1 MPPAHPVVNSKILR
15 GQGMTAEGPESGET
29 QPPTDSLTSA
39 QAPEASSRVF
49 VSYASG
55 DAAVASALVE
65 ALERHGVACWIA
77 PRDVR
82 AGALYAEAI
91 VRAISDAK
99 ALILVLSANSVA
111 SAHVGKE
118 VERASSKRRPVIAL
132 RIDEAP
138 LSPALEYFLSESHW
152 IDARAGGMDAAL
164 ATLITAIREP
174 ERNAPGITSVVTPA
188 TSGSTVSA
196 AHPKSRNRIVSAIGL
211 AVVSVAAA
219 ALLVNKFWLSNRAN
233 TAQAVIPA
241 TSGLAAAT
249 PAVPAISDRSIA
261 VLPFTD
267 MSEKHDQEYFADGIA
282 EEVLDR
288 LAKVPGLKV
297 VGRTSSFQFNGKS
310 ADLASIGT
318 ALGVAYL
325 LEGSV
330 RKDADRVRVTAQL
343 VEARTGSQR
352 WSDRFDSDLVD
363 VLNVQDTIAIEI
375 ARALQIAVE
384 ADTVPRSSVKSPQV
398 LEAYLRGL
406 ASENRQS
413 RESSEAAVADY
424 QQALTLDPAFA
435 PAAIGIARVESFIGA
450 EGWLPTRTAFGRARE
465 AAQLAQRLTPRSP
478 EPHVLMARI
487 HTYHDWDW
495 AGADQ
500 ELQQAFALGSRDTYG
515 AQTACQLAA
524 ARGQWDEARQLAI
537 EALERDPLSPDAQM
551 FLGWNVYLHT
561 GQLPEAEQSFRRG
574 LRIAPK
580 WGSGQ
585 YFLGEALMLQ
595 GHLEAALAE
604 FQKETVDDGR
614 LEGSA
619 MALFAAGRKA
629 ESDSQLAE
637 AIRRNGTSWPS
648 ETARMY
654 AFRGEKDR
662 AFEWLN
668 RAYELRDPDIYT
680 FKGDP
685 LFKNLENDP
694 RYKAFLRKM
703 NLPE

>member
-1 MPPAHPVVNSKILR
+1 MSAETPKAADESPPIGS
-15 GQGMTAEGPESGET
+15 AES
-29 QPPTDSLTSA
+29 S
-39 QAPEASSRVF
+39 PEANYQARVF
-49 VSYASG
+49 ISYASR
-55 DAAVASALVE
+55 DVAVADAVV
-65 ALERHGVACWIA
+65 ATLERHGVACWIA
-77 PRDVR
+77 PRDVK

-99 ALILVLSANSVA
+99 ALVLVLSVNSVA

-132 RIDEAP
+132 RIDDAP
-138 LSPALEYFLSESHW
+138 LSPALEYFLGESHW
-152 IDARAGGMDAAL
+152 VDARAAGMDVAL
-164 ATLITAIREP
+164 AKLIAATGEP
-174 ERNAPGITSVVTPA
+174 ERNAPGINPPVVAGTSAGTA
-188 TSGSTVSA
+188 SA
-196 AHPKSRNRIVSAIGL
+196 PPPKSRRNRNLLVAGL
-211 AVVSVAAA
+211 AVVAVVLY
-219 ALLVNKFWLSNRAN
+219 ALLADRFWSAKYIVAEQST
-233 TAQAVIPA
+233 TASKSM
-241 TSGLAAAT
+241 TS
-249 PAVPAISDRSIA
+249 DKSIA

-310 ADLASIGT
+310 ADLASVGT

-406 ASENRQS
+406 ESENRQS

-450 EGWLPTRTAFGRARE
+450 EGWLPTRTAFERARE

-478 EPHVLMARI
+478 EPHVWMARI

-500 ELQQAFALGSRDTYG
+500 ELQQAFALGPRDTYG

-537 EALERDPLSPDAQM
+537 EALERDPLSPDAHM

-561 GQLPEAEQSFRRG
+561 GQLSEAEQSFRRG

-585 YFLGEALMLQ
+585 YFLGEVLMLQ

-604 FQKETVDDGR
+604 FHKETVDDGR

-629 ESDSQLAE
+629 ESDSQLAQ

-648 ETARMY
+648 ETARTY

-662 AFEWLN
+662 AFEWLD

>member
-1 MPPAHPVVNSKILR
+1 MIEFSRAVFLSHASEDADAAGRICDALRAAGIEVWFDQSELR
-15 GQGMTAEGPESGET
+15 G
-29 QPPTDSLTSA
+29 
-39 QAPEASSRVF
+39 
-49 VSYASG
+49 G
-55 DAAVASALVE
+55 DAWDRQIHDRIRDCRLFMAIISARTEARDEGYFRREWKLAVDRTHDMAEHKPFLVPVAIDDTPERSASVPDKFREVQWTRLRGGE
-65 ALERHGVACWIA
+65 ATPAFVARIITLISAEHSRPEPLIGTGGLSAPTVQQRPASRRLGASVGMAASLIVVAGGWIA
-77 PRDVR
+77 WH
-82 AGALYAEAI
+82 Y
-91 VRAISDAK
+91 
-99 ALILVLSANSVA
+99 
-111 SAHVGKE
+111 
-118 VERASSKRRPVIAL
+118 
-132 RIDEAP
+132 
-138 LSPALEYFLSESHW
+138 
-152 IDARAGGMDAAL
+152 
-164 ATLITAIREP
+164 
-174 ERNAPGITSVVTPA
+174 
-188 TSGSTVSA
+188 SGS
-196 AHPKSRNRIVSAIGL
+196 H
-211 AVVSVAAA
+211 
-219 ALLVNKFWLSNRAN
+219 
-233 TAQAVIPA
+233 
-241 TSGLAAAT
+241 GLAAPNRAES
-249 PAVPAISDRSIA
+249 AIADKSIA

-267 MSEKHDQEYFADGIA
+267 LSEKKDQEYFADGIA

-297 VGRTSSFQFNGKS
+297 VGRASSFQFNSKS
-310 ADLASIGT
+310 ADLASLGT
-318 ALGVAYL
+318 VLGVAYL

-343 VEARTGSQR
+343 VEARTGSR
-352 WSDRFDSDLVD
+352 LWSDRFDSDLVD

-406 ASENRQS
+406 ESENRES

-424 QQALTLDPAFA
+424 QQALILDPAFA
-435 PAAIGIARVESFIGA
+435 PAAIGIARVDSFIGA
-450 EGWLPTRTAFGRARE
+450 EGWLPTSTVFERARE
-465 AAQLAQRLTPRSP
+465 AAQLAQRLTPKSP
-478 EPHVLMARI
+478 EPHVWMARI

-495 AGADQ
+495 AGADR
-500 ELQQAFALGSRDTYG
+500 ELQLAFALGPRDTYS
-515 AQTACQLAA
+515 AQIACQLAA
-524 ARGQWDEARQLAI
+524 ARGLWDEARQLAI
-537 EALERDPLSPDAQM
+537 EAIELDPLSPDAHM

-580 WGSGQ
+580 WGAGQ

-648 ETARMY
+648 ETARAY
-654 AFRGEKDR
+654 AFRGEKNR
-662 AFEWLN
+662 AFEWLD

-694 RYKAFLRKM
+694 RYKEFLRKM

>member
-1 MPPAHPVVNSKILR
+1 M
-15 GQGMTAEGPESGET
+15 
-29 QPPTDSLTSA
+29 
-39 QAPEASSRVF
+39 PEARIDPNPGAAVF
-49 VSYASG
+49 ISYASA
-55 DAAVASALVE
+55 DVAVADSIVAS
-65 ALERHGVACWIA
+65 LESHGVGCWIA

-91 VRAISDAK
+91 IRAISDAK

-118 VERASSKRRPVIAL
+118 VERASSKRHPVIAL

-152 IDARAGGMDAAL
+152 IEARAGGMEAAL
-164 ATLITAIREP
+164 AKLIAAIREP
-174 ERNAPGITSVVTPA
+174 QRTAPAVIPIGATGVSAGAAPGA
-188 TSGSTVSA
+188 R
-196 AHPKSRNRIVSAIGL
+196 PKSRNRMLFAAGV
-211 AVVSVAAA
+211 AVLMMTLSV
-219 ALLVNKFWLSNRAN
+219 LLVARWIGKQSAARQPT
-233 TAQAVIPA
+233 TAA
-241 TSGLAAAT
+241 
-249 PAVPAISDRSIA
+249 SDVVGDMSIA

-267 MSEKHDQEYFADGIA
+267 MSEKKDQEYFADGIA

-297 VGRTSSFQFNGKS
+297 VGRASSFQFSGKS

-343 VEARTGSQR
+343 MQARTGSQR

-384 ADTVPRSSVKSPQV
+384 ADTVPHSTVKSPQV

-406 ASENRQS
+406 ESENRQS

-435 PAAIGIARVESFIGA
+435 PAAISIARVESFIGA
-450 EGWLPTRTAFGRARE
+450 EGWLPTRIAFERARE
-465 AAQLAQRLTPRSP
+465 AAQLAQRLTPKSP
-478 EPHVLMARI
+478 EPHLWMARI

-495 AGADQ
+495 AGADR
-500 ELQQAFALGSRDTYG
+500 ELQLAFALGPRDTYG
-515 AQTACQLAA
+515 AQVACQLAA

-537 EALERDPLSPDAQM
+537 EAIERDPLSPDAHM

-595 GHLEAALAE
+595 GRLEAALAE
-604 FQKETVDDGR
+604 FQKENVDDGR

-662 AFEWLN
+662 AFEWLD

>member
-1 MPPAHPVVNSKILR
+1 
-15 GQGMTAEGPESGET
+15 MTAEGPESGET
-29 QPPTDSLTSA
+29 QPPTDSLTPA
-39 QAPEASSRVF
+39 QAPEISSRVF

-77 PRDVR
+77 PRDVK

-99 ALILVLSANSVA
+99 ALVLVLSANSVA

-188 TSGSTVSA
+188 TSGTTVSA

-219 ALLVNKFWLSNRAN
+219 ALLVNKFWLSNRAK

-241 TSGLAAAT
+241 TSGLAAGT
-249 PAVPAISDRSIA
+249 PAVLAISDRSIA

-310 ADLASIGT
+310 ADLASVGT

-330 RKDADRVRVTAQL
+330 RKDADHVRVTAQL
-343 VEARTGSQR
+343 VEARTGSRR

-406 ASENRQS
+406 ESENRQS

-500 ELQQAFALGSRDTYG
+500 ELQKAFALGPRDTYG

-537 EALERDPLSPDAQM
+537 EALERDPLSPDAHM

-561 GQLPEAEQSFRRG
+561 GQLPEAERSFRRG
-574 LRIAPK
+574 LQIAPK

-595 GHLEAALAE
+595 GHNEAALAE

-648 ETARMY
+648 ETARLY

-662 AFEWLN
+662 AFEWLD

-680 FKGDP
+680 IKGDP

>member
-1 MPPAHPVVNSKILR
+1 MPTLE
-15 GQGMTAEGPESGET
+15 QGDSGVAEGNELDAVRGAG
-29 QPPTDSLTSA
+29 SA
-39 QAPEASSRVF
+39 TPEAGNPPRPGSVF
-49 VSYASG
+49 ISYASA
-55 DAAVASALVE
+55 DAAVANTVVAT
-65 ALERHGVACWIA
+65 LENHGVGCWIA

-91 VRAISDAK
+91 VRAISDTQ
-99 ALILVLSANSVA
+99 ALVLVLSANSVA

-164 ATLITAIREP
+164 AKLIAAIREP
-174 ERNAPGITSVVTPA
+174 QRTAPGVIPIGA
-188 TSGSTVSA
+188 TGVSA
-196 AHPKSRNRIVSAIGL
+196 GPAPGARPKSRNRMLFAAGL
-211 AVVSVAAA
+211 AVLIMTLSV
-219 ALLVNKFWLSNRAN
+219 LLVARWIGKQSAARQS
-233 TAQAVIPA
+233 T
-241 TSGLAAAT
+241 TAAT
-249 PAVPAISDRSIA
+249 GVVGDKSIA

-267 MSEKHDQEYFADGIA
+267 MSEKKDQEYFADGIA

-297 VGRTSSFQFNGKS
+297 VGRASSFQFNGRS

-343 VEARTGSQR
+343 VQARTGSQR

-384 ADTVPRSSVKSPQV
+384 ADTVPRSTVKSPQV

-406 ASENRQS
+406 ESENRQS

-450 EGWLPTRTAFGRARE
+450 EGWLPTRTAFERARE
-465 AAQLAQRLTPRSP
+465 AAQLAQRLTPKSP
-478 EPHVLMARI
+478 EPHVWMARI

-495 AGADQ
+495 AGADR
-500 ELQQAFALGSRDTYG
+500 ELQLAFALGPRDTYG
-515 AQTACQLAA
+515 AQIACQLAA

-537 EALERDPLSPDAQM
+537 EAIELDPLSPDAHM

-580 WGSGQ
+580 WGAGQ

-595 GHLEAALAE
+595 GRLEAALAE
-604 FQKETVDDGR
+604 FQKENVDDGR

-648 ETARMY
+648 ETARTY

-662 AFEWLN
+662 AFEWLD

>member
-1 MPPAHPVVNSKILR
+1 MIEFSRAVFLSHASEDADAAGRICDALRAAGIEVWFDQSELR
-15 GQGMTAEGPESGET
+15 G
-29 QPPTDSLTSA
+29 
-39 QAPEASSRVF
+39 
-49 VSYASG
+49 G
-55 DAAVASALVE
+55 DAWDRQIHDRIRDCRLFMAIISARTEARDEGYFRREWKLAVDRTHDMAEHKPFLVPVAIDDTPERSASVPDKFREVQWTRLRGGE
-65 ALERHGVACWIA
+65 ATPAFVARIITLISAEHSRPEPLIGTGGLSAPTVQQRPASRRLGASVGMAASLIVVAGGWIA
-77 PRDVR
+77 WH
-82 AGALYAEAI
+82 Y
-91 VRAISDAK
+91 
-99 ALILVLSANSVA
+99 
-111 SAHVGKE
+111 
-118 VERASSKRRPVIAL
+118 
-132 RIDEAP
+132 
-138 LSPALEYFLSESHW
+138 
-152 IDARAGGMDAAL
+152 
-164 ATLITAIREP
+164 
-174 ERNAPGITSVVTPA
+174 
-188 TSGSTVSA
+188 SGS
-196 AHPKSRNRIVSAIGL
+196 H
-211 AVVSVAAA
+211 
-219 ALLVNKFWLSNRAN
+219 
-233 TAQAVIPA
+233 
-241 TSGLAAAT
+241 GLAAPNRAES
-249 PAVPAISDRSIA
+249 AIADKSIA

-267 MSEKHDQEYFADGIA
+267 LSEKKDQEYFADGIA

-297 VGRTSSFQFNGKS
+297 VGRASSFQFNSKS
-310 ADLASIGT
+310 ADLASLGT
-318 ALGVAYL
+318 VLGVAYL

-343 VEARTGSQR
+343 VEARTGSR
-352 WSDRFDSDLVD
+352 LWSDRFDSDLVD

-406 ASENRQS
+406 ESENRES

-424 QQALTLDPAFA
+424 QQALILDPAFA
-435 PAAIGIARVESFIGA
+435 PAAIGIARVDSFIGA
-450 EGWLPTRTAFGRARE
+450 EGWLPTSTVFERARE
-465 AAQLAQRLTPRSP
+465 AAQLAQRLTPKSP
-478 EPHVLMARI
+478 EPHVWMARI

-495 AGADQ
+495 AGADR
-500 ELQQAFALGSRDTYG
+500 ELQLAFALGPRDTYS
-515 AQTACQLAA
+515 AQIACQLAA
-524 ARGQWDEARQLAI
+524 ARGLWDEARQLAI
-537 EALERDPLSPDAQM
+537 EAIELDPLSPDAHM

-580 WGSGQ
+580 WGAGQ

-648 ETARMY
+648 ETARAY
-654 AFRGEKDR
+654 AFRGEKNR
-662 AFEWLN
+662 AFEWLD

>member
-1 MPPAHPVVNSKILR
+1 
-15 GQGMTAEGPESGET
+15 MTAEGPESGET
-29 QPPTDSLTSA
+29 QPPTDSLTPA
-39 QAPEASSRVF
+39 QAPEISSRVF

-77 PRDVR
+77 PRDVK

-99 ALILVLSANSVA
+99 ALVLVLSANSVA

-188 TSGSTVSA
+188 TSGTTVSA

-219 ALLVNKFWLSNRAN
+219 ALLVNKFWLSNRAK

-241 TSGLAAAT
+241 TSGLAAGT

-310 ADLASIGT
+310 ADLASVGT

-330 RKDADRVRVTAQL
+330 RKDADHVRVTAQL
-343 VEARTGSQR
+343 VEARTGSRR

-406 ASENRQS
+406 ESENRQS

-500 ELQQAFALGSRDTYG
+500 ELQQAFALGPRDTYG

-537 EALERDPLSPDAQM
+537 EALERDPLSPDAHM

-561 GQLPEAEQSFRRG
+561 GQLPEAERSFRRG
-574 LRIAPK
+574 LQIAPK

-595 GHLEAALAE
+595 GHNEAALAE

-648 ETARMY
+648 ETARLY

-662 AFEWLN
+662 AFEWLD

-680 FKGDP
+680 IKGDP

>member
-1 MPPAHPVVNSKILR
+1 
-15 GQGMTAEGPESGET
+15 MTTEGPESGET
-29 QPPTDSLTSA
+29 PPSTDSLTPA
-39 QAPEASSRVF
+39 QTPEACSRVF
-49 VSYASG
+49 VSYASV

-65 ALERHGVACWIA
+65 ALERHGVVCWIA
-77 PRDVR
+77 PRDVK

-99 ALILVLSANSVA
+99 ALVLVLSANSVA

-132 RIDEAP
+132 RIDDAP

-164 ATLITAIREP
+164 VKLITAIREP
-174 ERNAPGITSVVTPA
+174 DAPAITSLATPV
-188 TSGSTVSA
+188 TSGTTASA
-196 AHPKSRNRIVSAIGL
+196 AHPKSRNRIVFAIGL
-211 AVVSVAAA
+211 AVVVVAAA
-219 ALLVNKFWLSNRAN
+219 ALLVNKFWLSNRAK

-267 MSEKHDQEYFADGIA
+267 MSEKHDQQYFADGIA

-310 ADLASIGT
+310 ADLASVGT

-406 ASENRQS
+406 EYENRQS

-450 EGWLPTRTAFGRARE
+450 EGWLPTRTAFERARE

-500 ELQQAFALGSRDTYG
+500 ELQQAFALGPRDTYG

-537 EALERDPLSPDAQM
+537 DALERDPLSPDAHM

-561 GQLPEAEQSFRRG
+561 GQLSEAEQSFRRG

-595 GHLEAALAE
+595 GHLDAALVE
-604 FQKETVDDGR
+604 FQKETADDGR

-629 ESDSQLAE
+629 ESDSLLAE

-648 ETARMY
+648 ETARTY

-662 AFEWLN
+662 AFEWLD

>member
-1 MPPAHPVVNSKILR
+1 LAKL
-15 GQGMTAEGPESGET
+15 
-29 QPPTDSLTSA
+29 
-39 QAPEASSRVF
+39 
-49 VSYASG
+49 
-55 DAAVASALVE
+55 
-65 ALERHGVACWIA
+65 IA
-77 PRDVR
+77 
-82 AGALYAEAI
+82 
-91 VRAISDAK
+91 
-99 ALILVLSANSVA
+99 
-111 SAHVGKE
+111 
-118 VERASSKRRPVIAL
+118 
-132 RIDEAP
+132 
-138 LSPALEYFLSESHW
+138 
-152 IDARAGGMDAAL
+152 
-164 ATLITAIREP
+164 AIREP
-174 ERNAPGITSVVTPA
+174 ERNAPGINPAVAAGTSAGTA
-188 TSGSTVSA
+188 SA
-196 AHPKSRNRIVSAIGL
+196 PPPKSRRNRNFLAAGL
-211 AVVSVAAA
+211 AIVAVVLS
-219 ALLVNKFWLSNRAN
+219 ALLADRFWSAKHIVAEQST
-233 TAQAVIPA
+233 TAAKSVM
-241 TSGLAAAT
+241 
-249 PAVPAISDRSIA
+249 SDKSIA

-297 VGRTSSFQFNGKS
+297 VGRASSFQFNGKS
-310 ADLASIGT
+310 ADLASVGT

-406 ASENRQS
+406 GSENRQS

-450 EGWLPTRTAFGRARE
+450 EGWLPTRTAFERARE

-478 EPHVLMARI
+478 EPHVWMARI

-500 ELQQAFALGSRDTYG
+500 ELQQAFALGPRDTYG
-515 AQTACQLAA
+515 AQAASQLAA

-604 FQKETVDDGR
+604 FQKESVDDGR

-648 ETARMY
+648 ETARTY

-662 AFEWLN
+662 AFEWLD
-668 RAYELRDPDIYT
+668 RAYEQRDPDIYT

>member
-1 MPPAHPVVNSKILR
+1 MIEFSRAVFLSHSSEDADAAGRICDALRAAGIEVWFDRSELR
-15 GQGMTAEGPESGET
+15 G
-29 QPPTDSLTSA
+29 
-39 QAPEASSRVF
+39 
-49 VSYASG
+49 G
-55 DAAVASALVE
+55 DAWDRQIHDRIRDCRLFMAIISARTEARDEGYFRREWKLAVDRTHDMAEHKPFLVPVAIDDTPERSASVPDKFREVQWTRLRGGE
-65 ALERHGVACWIA
+65 ATPAFVARIITLISAEHSRPEPLIGTGGLSAPTVQQRPASRRLGASVGMAASLIVVAGGWIA
-77 PRDVR
+77 WH
-82 AGALYAEAI
+82 Y
-91 VRAISDAK
+91 
-99 ALILVLSANSVA
+99 
-111 SAHVGKE
+111 
-118 VERASSKRRPVIAL
+118 
-132 RIDEAP
+132 
-138 LSPALEYFLSESHW
+138 
-152 IDARAGGMDAAL
+152 
-164 ATLITAIREP
+164 
-174 ERNAPGITSVVTPA
+174 
-188 TSGSTVSA
+188 SGS
-196 AHPKSRNRIVSAIGL
+196 H
-211 AVVSVAAA
+211 
-219 ALLVNKFWLSNRAN
+219 
-233 TAQAVIPA
+233 
-241 TSGLAAAT
+241 GLAAPNRAES
-249 PAVPAISDRSIA
+249 AIADKSIA

-267 MSEKHDQEYFADGIA
+267 LSEKKDQEYFADGIA

-297 VGRTSSFQFNGKS
+297 VGRASSFQFNSKS
-310 ADLASIGT
+310 ADLASLGT
-318 ALGVAYL
+318 VLGVAYL

-343 VEARTGSQR
+343 VEARTGSR
-352 WSDRFDSDLVD
+352 LWSDRFDSDLVD

-406 ASENRQS
+406 ESENRES

-424 QQALTLDPAFA
+424 QQALILDPAFA
-435 PAAIGIARVESFIGA
+435 PAAIGIARVDSFIGA
-450 EGWLPTRTAFGRARE
+450 EGWLPTSTVFERARE
-465 AAQLAQRLTPRSP
+465 AAQLAQRLTPKSP
-478 EPHVLMARI
+478 EPHVWMARI

-495 AGADQ
+495 AGADR
-500 ELQQAFALGSRDTYG
+500 ELQLAFALGPRDTYS
-515 AQTACQLAA
+515 AQIACQLAA
-524 ARGQWDEARQLAI
+524 ARGLWDEARQLAI
-537 EALERDPLSPDAQM
+537 EAIELDPLSPDAHM

-580 WGSGQ
+580 WGAGQ

-648 ETARMY
+648 ETARAY
-654 AFRGEKDR
+654 AFRGEKNR
-662 AFEWLN
+662 AFEWLD